1 MQSTKYTETETDA
14 VCRQWLVAYV
24 QSCLEKRTARR
35 LAAMG
40 IECYL
45 PIQSE
50 IHQWS
55 DRRKR
60 VDRLIIPM
68 MIFVHVTPQERALP
82 LSLQAVNRY
91 MVLRGESA
99 PAVIPDEQMA
109 QFRFM
114 LDYSQEAVEMCSA
127 PLAPGDA
134 VKVIKGPLAGLEGEL
149 VILNGKSKV
158 AVRLDKLGYAHR
170 LCREKKEGA
179 NRRLLNKTCNKEH
192 CALALSG
199 HRPSYTVIAFAPNTP
214 STAEATA
221 ITTFRIVSQIPAL
234 LLIFF
239 FILNCS

>member
-14 VCRQWLVAYV
+14 VRRQWLVAYV

-68 MIFVHVTPQERALP
+68 MIFVHVTPQ
-82 LSLQAVNRY
+82 
-91 MVLRGESA
+91 ESA

-158 AVRLDKLGYAHR
+158 AVRLDKLGYAHVDMPVGFV
-170 LCREKKEGA
+170 EKKKKAPTGA
-179 NRRLLNKTCNKEH
+179 
-192 CALALSG
+192 
-199 HRPSYTVIAFAPNTP
+199 F
-214 STAEATA
+214 
-221 ITTFRIVSQIPAL
+221 
-234 LLIFF
+234 
-239 FILNCS
+239 